1 MPSQRESISLYGEQA
16 DRFREIRGQIEASFD
31 HEPKK
36 SGVMSLLM
44 ANWPPEDPIVTRQS
58 HDGLK

>member
-16 DRFREIRGQIEASFD
+16 DRFREIRDQIEDSFD

-36 SGVMSLLM
+36 SEVMSLLM
-44 ANWPPEDPIVTRQS
+44 ANWPPEEPLVN
-58 HDGLK
+58 